1 MIYEFWF
8 DELILVIHRKKHQ
21 MNSNESSNKVWSDSS
36 PYIVENIDFFIDAF
50 KETLKSEQ
58 KI

>member
-1 MIYEFWF
+1 
-8 DELILVIHRKKHQ
+8 